1 MYKGKLEGKYQLMFV
16 LLLEYFP
23 GLTFFTTR
31 GNPENKVE
39 RKNNGRNWPC
49 IVENKGFQ
57 PSNKCGE
64 PVQSS
69 LSAERMRQ
77 L

>member
-1 MYKGKLEGKYQLMFV
+1 MLF
-16 LLLEYFP
+16 LLLKYFP
-23 GLTFFTTR
+23 GLTVFTMW
-31 GNPENKVE
+31 GNLESKVE

-49 IVENKGFQ
+49 IVESKCFQ
-57 PSNKCGE
+57 PGNKWGE

-69 LSAERMRQ
+69 LSAEKMQQ